1 MEHIIVDFAYL
12 YYKYKYTIASGRIR
26 RLSAKVAVEK
36 EQGLVDTKEVDISH
50 IYYPLREIE
59 GFRREA
65 EKRGNKVIMSI
76 CMDAP
81 SMKKESNAEYKSN
94 RTSKLNDDDF
104 TNIGIISRLLAKA
117 GHNVYKITGYEAD
130 DIVANLVRLYGDRF
144 DRNII
149 YTPDT
154 DMLTLVNDNVY
165 VSRYKAGKG
174 YTLIGK
180 HNYEQVCQNEF
191 KCNIPYNAILLYK
204 VLCGDKSDNIKG
216 IKGFGPAAFNN
227 LVNELNGKVD
237 WTMMGH
243 VDYVKK
249 IIESIFTGQQL
260 KEASEALEMVGFM
273 QLDELISPTRMSD
286 KHLRVESYGEYNMKS
301 LIE

>member
-26 RLSAKVAVEK
+26 RLSAKVAVENT
-36 EQGLVDTKEVDISH
+36 EGLVDTKEVDISY

-59 GFRREA
+59 SFRREA
-65 EKRGNKVIMSI
+65 EKRGNKVTMSI

-104 TNIGIISRLLAKA
+104 ANIGIVSRLLEKA
-117 GHNVYKITGYEAD
+117 GHNVYKIVGYEAD

-154 DMLTLVNDNVY
+154 DMLALVSDNVY

-174 YTLIGK
+174 YILIGK
-180 HNYEQVCQNEF
+180 HNYAQVCQDEF

-237 WTMMGH
+237 WTMMGDA
-243 VDYVKK
+243 DYVRK
-249 IIESIFTGQQL
+249 IIESLFTGQQL
-260 KEASEALEMVGFM
+260 KEASEALGMVGFM
-273 QLDELISPTRMSD
+273 RLDGLTSPMRMSD
-286 KHLRVESYGEYNMKS
+286 KHLRAESYGEYNMKS